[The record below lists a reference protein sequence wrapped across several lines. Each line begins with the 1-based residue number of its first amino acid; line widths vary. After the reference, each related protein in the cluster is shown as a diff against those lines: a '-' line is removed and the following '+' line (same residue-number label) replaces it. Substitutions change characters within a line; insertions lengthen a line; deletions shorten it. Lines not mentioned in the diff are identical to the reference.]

1 MARALRALPP
11 ATGELPD
18 IGGVVLASP
27 ATPEAGSIEH
37 AGRAYQELWR
47 EARGLVAGKEVDKAR
62 NTGTGARED
71 AGNQN
76 GEPEESHASAH
87 LKKML
92 AKDSEDL
99 YGLLE
104 LGDKRW
110 RATAD
115 DIKKAFRRI
124 SLLYHPDKVSHL
136 GKEALENSET
146 HFKKVKKAYD
156 ILADKKKRAS
166 YDSIDEVDD
175 SIPSEASLNETNFF
189 TKLRPVFDINARWSS
204 SDRVPSL
211 GDEAAEIDEVNKFY
225 DFWYT
230 FKTWRDFSFDLEY
243 DTDQADCREE
253 KRWMDRQNAKH
264 IKTRKVDEAARIRR
278 LVDTAYKNDPR
289 IRRAKDEL
297 KQKKEA
303 AKLERRREREA
314 AEQVEQH
321 RQKKEQEEEERRQAV
336 DKVERARAKKDKD
349 AVKKVTRRARQRL
362 RSAALDCEVL
372 AREDVLVL
380 VERCCSD
387 LAAHDIDSVAAQL
400 EKCRSKDF
408 DAAIAI
414 LASSLSSPTQSL
426 PCNDDNTANYPSEC
440 GCPPESD
447 ASLDLS
453 HTSSASKSPETSK
466 ASPPGP
472 SSLPLESFVA
482 KQTGNEKPWSHE
494 EMKRLTKAL
503 SKFPPGTRDRYEK
516 LSTFVSS
523 RSSDS
528 VLAMVN
534 SMRAHKVSSTAA
546 VKANGIG
553 KSAVL
558 HPVVA
563 DEGDDFERFQ
573 RDRKKGAVVPPP
585 TYDTYQKP
593 CSTIDV
599 GNACH
604 EAPVQKDS
612 RKISSSPTS
621 DKPPN
626 LLAFSPKQQLQLEA
640 AMKKYAASLGATRWD
655 RIAAD
660 VNGRTGSECEKR
672 YKELVEYYKA
682 KKNAG
687 K

>member
-1 MARALRALPP
+1 MARALRALPA

-47 EARGLVAGKEVDKAR
+47 EARGLAAGKEVDKAR
-62 NTGTGARED
+62 KTGTGSRED
-71 AGNQN
+71 ADNQN

-136 GKEALENSET
+136 GKEAVENSET

-175 SIPSEASLNETNFF
+175 SIPSEASLNESNFF
-189 TKLRPVFDINARWSS
+189 LKLRPVFDINARWSS

-211 GDEAAEIDEVNKFY
+211 GDETTEIEDVNKFY

-243 DTDQADCREE
+243 DTDQAECREE

-297 KQKKEA
+297 KEKKEP
-303 AKLERRREREA
+303 AKLERRLEREA
-314 AEQVEQH
+314 AEKVEQQ

-336 DKVERARAKKDKD
+336 DKEERARVKKDKD

-362 RSAALDCEVL
+362 RSAALEREVL
-372 AREDVLVL
+372 VREDVLIL

-400 EKCRSKDF
+400 EQCPGKHF
-408 DAAIAI
+408 DAAIA
-414 LASSLSSPTQSL
+414 LLTCSLNNPTQSPQVSDGNSTGPMSESGSAPVANSSLHL
-426 PCNDDNTANYPSEC
+426 PSAT
-440 GCPPESD
+440 
-447 ASLDLS
+447 
-453 HTSSASKSPETSK
+453 SASKSLETSHV
-466 ASPPGP
+466 SPPGP
-472 SSLPLESFVA
+472 SSSPLESA
-482 KQTGNEKPWSHE
+482 TAQQTVTEKPWSHE

-516 LSTFVSS
+516 LSIFVSS
-523 RSSDS
+523 RSPES

-534 SMRAHKVSSTAA
+534 SMRAHKVSSTATI
-546 VKANGIG
+546 KTNGIS

-558 HPVVA
+558 NPIVA

-585 TYDTYQKP
+585 TFDTYQEP
-593 CSTIDV
+593 SSNLDV

-604 EAPVQKDS
+604 EAPGHEDS
-612 RKISSSPTS
+612 RKVSSSPNL

-640 AMKKYAASLGATRWD
+640 AMKKYPASLGNTRWD

-660 VNGRTGSECEKR
+660 VNGRTGAECEKR
-672 YKELVEYYKA
+672 YKELVEYYRA